1 MKGFWPAVAM
11 VLMGGMIAVIILMS
25 GGTTDGDV
33 NRDGAVNM
41 TDSIMMRRYLK
52 GEDVRLPVA
61 RGDWNQN
68 GRIDYEDIRILDSV
82 ILGRMSAVLMGDVNL
97 DGSLNAVDLTMMR
110 RNILGAYDL
119 TDEQIWVADFDRSGA
134 IEEWDLEEVK
144 RRVMEDAD

>member
-11 VLMGGMIAVIILMS
+11 VLMGGMIATIVLMS
-25 GGTTDGDV
+25 GGTPGGDV
-33 NRDGAVNM
+33 NRDGVVDM
-41 TDSIMMRRYLK
+41 SDSIMMRRYLK
-52 GEDVRLPVA
+52 GEDVRLSVA

-68 GRIDYEDIRILDSV
+68 GRIDYEDIRILDTV

-119 TDEQIWVADFDRSGA
+119 TDEQIWMADFDRSGA

-144 RRVMEDAD
+144 RRVMGDAD